1 MFLKAKTLETGL
13 SDFHNMAISVFKQA
27 LKKPKIVTNRDYKRF
42 NNEKFS
48 ESLVTY
54 FITAKNISH
63 STFEILVLH
72 T

>member
-13 SDFHNMAISVFKQA
+13 SDFHNMVISVFKQA

-48 ESLVTY
+48 ESLVAY

-63 STFEILVLH
+63 YTFEILVLH